1 VEIADATT
9 SACSARGTDLTTVEL
24 DVAGMHCQS
33 CVALI
38 EETLVRDPRVARVT
52 VDLDRGRASV
62 AFDRGAISVDEL
74 CATVTGAGY
83 TATPIA
89 SPNPTS

>member
-1 VEIADATT
+1 VEIVDAAA
-9 SACSARGTDLTTVEL
+9 SAGSVGGTDLTIVEL

-33 CVALI
+33 CAALI
-38 EETLVRDPRVARVT
+38 EETLARDQGVARVT
-52 VDLDRGRASV
+52 VDLDHGRASV

>member
-1 VEIADATT
+1 
-9 SACSARGTDLTTVEL
+9 
-24 DVAGMHCQS
+24 
-33 CVALI
+33 
-38 EETLVRDPRVARVT
+38 
-52 VDLDRGRASV
+52 VDLGQGRASV

-83 TATPIA
+83 AATPIA

>member
-1 VEIADATT
+1 VEIANATT
-9 SACSARGTDLTTVEL
+9 STVSTGGTDLTTVEL
-24 DVAGMHCQS
+24 DVTGMHCQS

-38 EETLVRDPRVARVT
+38 EETLERDPRVARAT
-52 VDLDRGRASV
+52 VDLGQGRASV

-83 TATPIA
+83 AATPIA